1 MTELTEML
9 QSTGL
14 DPAQTVEFVE
24 ASGTMNVAEF
34 KELDLQ
40 TLGVVTD
47 VMKIKPLI
55 QSRLRKLVTKNPS
68 DSLMGRPLGSRP
80 DADYAEG
87 KPRSDR
93 GVKPK
98 LIEPDRLKY
107 NPKNREYKTWR
118 ESVGE
123 WKKIHTKQGHDPS
136 SMYLALLKNL
146 SEEDKNQFYLST
158 DSDDR
163 DCDSLIKHLDKL
175 YARHSELDR
184 NEDYDK
190 YNECYR
196 RGRSLKD
203 WRTEWEMLRTVAVRA
218 GLEKCGQDKSDFLRR
233 AELTTEQLAQVHAGI
248 SRQKKDHDVRHE
260 DGKVFSDLD
269 AAIAEIAHLEYAE
282 QAVSASRPSAKSTAK
297 QTPNASALIG
307 HSGWSEQ
314 DDALFTR
321 AFAKG
326 QGKGGGKGG
335 KGSGKGKGKG
345 AGATGGDKP
354 PGWREPCKF
363 GAECRYKDSTC
374 KLWHPGAKGQGQGK
388 GKGSGKDR
396 SKSLPPNRS
405 TGANDKKPGGADR
418 PCHQCGVVV
427 FGSKL
432 ICFKCG
438 IKVEPATK
446 NPSAGAGGKGLG

>member
-1 MTELTEML
+1 MTELTEIL
-9 QSTGL
+9 QETGL
-14 DPAQTVEFVE
+14 DSVQTMEFVE
-24 ASGTMNVAEF
+24 ASGAKSVEGL
-34 KELDLQ
+34 KELDLEA
-40 TLGVVTD
+40 LGVVTG
-47 VMKIKPLI
+47 VMAIKPLV
-55 QSRLRKLVTKNPS
+55 QSRLRKLVTYNPS
-68 DSLMGRPLGSRP
+68 DNLMGRSLGSRP

-123 WKKIHTKQGHDPS
+123 WMKIHTKQGHDPS

-146 SEEDKNQFYLST
+146 SEEDKNMFYLST
-158 DSDDR
+158 DSDAR
-163 DCDSLIKHLDKL
+163 ECDSLIKHLDKL

-203 WRTEWEMLRTVAVRA
+203 WRTEWEMLRTVAGRA

-233 AELTTEQLAQVHAGI
+233 AELTTEQLAQVLAGT
-248 SRQKKDHDVRHE
+248 SRQKKDHTDRHGN
-260 DGKVFSDLD
+260 DKVFSDLD

-282 QAVSASRPSAKSTAK
+282 QAVSASRPSAKSTTK
-297 QTPNASALIG
+297 REPNASALVG
-307 HSGWSEQ
+307 KSDWSAQ

-326 QGKGGGKGG
+326 QGKGGKGG

-354 PGWREPCKF
+354 SGWREPCKF

-374 KLWHPGAKGQGQGK
+374 KLWHPGAKGQGK
-388 GKGSGKDR
+388 GKGSGKSR
-396 SKSLPPNRS
+396 NKSLPPNRS
-405 TGANDKKPGGADR
+405 AVANDKKPGGADR
-418 PCHQCGVVV
+418 PCPQCGVVV

-432 ICFKCG
+432 NCFKCG
-438 IKVEPATK
+438 IKVEPTTK
-446 NPSAGAGGKGLG
+446 GPSEGAGGKGLG